1 MKKNLVMIVMLG
13 LMLSVTGFVL
23 ADQTTII
30 DGDEVVDFTLT
41 DLNFGPVVP
50 GVEKTTTSTMTLAV
64 ANNVDFALDISL
76 DALSDPIFENIELDL
91 TDVGGSATGN
101 LLIATALSASV
112 DDVDTTDTS
121 TEQVLDIDGKITIPV
136 GPLPG
141 ERTATIV
148 YTVTGTTP

>member
-136 GPLPG
+136 GSLPG